1 MCLPLCQEMAVLFI
15 KRIRRTVR
23 WTAIGYYFL
32 SQQGCVMRHS
42 CYSGT
47 NIINKKKEKK
57 TLKDLCSLTAGW
69 MKHADA
75 ALLSGPYS
83 RMIIYQLCVKFLWC
97 FLRWM
102 TWTKNDCWAF
112 TTRKSRRV
120 PILNWGYVWDC
131 FCTYCRYKAE
141 CSQGNKYFKYKDY
154 HWQSQPFNVC
164 SEGCQQDFLNS
175 RCPLW
180 HSLDG
185 NYTSTA
191 CHQELK
197 LRAFFFFLSLTLSI
211 THKCIM
217 SNITEWQTL
226 KATWAWCDSW

>member
-1 MCLPLCQEMAVLFI
+1 MLINCWMDETCRRSFTIRSLFTNDHLSVMCKVPVM
-15 KRIRRTVR
+15 
-23 WTAIGYYFL
+23 L
-32 SQQGCVMRHS
+32 SKVNDMD
-42 CYSGT
+42 
-47 NIINKKKEKK
+47 KKWLLGIYHKEVQ
-57 TLKDLCSLTAGW
+57 TC
-69 MKHADA
+69 
-75 ALLSGPYS
+75 P
-83 RMIIYQLCVKFLWC
+83 V
-97 FLRWM
+97 
-102 TWTKNDCWAF
+102 
-112 TTRKSRRV
+112 
-120 PILNWGYVWDC
+120 LNWGYVWDC

-141 CSQGNKYFKYKDY
+141 CSQGTKYFKYKDY

-180 HSLDG
+180 HSLDS